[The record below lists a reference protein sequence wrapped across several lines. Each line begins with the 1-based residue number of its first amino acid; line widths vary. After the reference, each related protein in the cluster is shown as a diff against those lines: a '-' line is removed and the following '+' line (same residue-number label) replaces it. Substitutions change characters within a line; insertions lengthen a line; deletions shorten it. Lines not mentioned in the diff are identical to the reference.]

1 MMEVKTAEKPEERR
15 DFPRGH
21 LEVVHLTGLD
31 FAGGMAAEYAKAER
45 G

>member
-1 MMEVKTAEKPEERR
+1 MMEVTTAEKPEERR
-15 DFPRGH
+15 DLPRGH

-31 FAGGMAAEYAKAER
+31 FTRGMAAEYAKVER

>member
-1 MMEVKTAEKPEERR
+1 MEVKTAEKPEERS
-15 DFPRGH
+15 DFPRGR

-31 FAGGMAAEYAKAER
+31 FTGGMAAEYAKAER